1 VYAVVYG
8 TEGQVAAVRRSV
20 NRAHAPVRR
29 KPDAG
34 SAGYSA
40 FDAHSQLWV
49 VATLYDTAVTVYE
62 RIYGALDD
70 EAAEQA
76 DEVSVRVARELLY
89 PPDPQL
95 WQRLVMPL
103 ARFITVGL
111 LPDQLRQGFGLPWSE
126 RHRRW
131 FDRTVRWSAVVYP
144 RLPQRARHW
153 PKNYCLA
160 RLGTA

>member
-1 VYAVVYG
+1 MWPADR
-8 TEGQVAAVRRSV
+8 AAFRTYWDGCLQR
-20 NRAHAPVRR
+20 
-29 KPDAG
+29 
-34 SAGYSA
+34 
-40 FDAHSQLWV
+40 L
-49 VATLYDTAVTVYE
+49 
-62 RIYGALDD
+62 
-70 EAAEQA
+70 QA

-131 FDRTVRWSAVVYP
+131 FDRTMRWSAVVYP

-160 RLGTA
+160 RLGAA